1 MVRARV
7 YKHPIAKHIK
17 QILVDITIQFR
28 AQQVRTQIG
37 NFCYEWKTTWGSDP
51 AIPWVP
57 PKTFAQGQA
66 LGMRL
71 APNFE
76 SEMDDDEPILNAFLF
91 DDGGMRGVAA
101 ALVWCGLIY
110 FCGSLPADKVCDPQV
125 VSLARSLL
133 TIPTY
138 YRQDE
143 PDPTRAM
150 IGRIIRQNV
159 EAKKLAV
166 SSFEWSQ
173 ILAGM
178 AKDGEK
184 ITVSQAVEIYNASPE
199 VVAHGIGSGSKDTR
213 ANKTN
218 QNNIKIIPL
227 SPTRFPIQCL
237 KDLLLK
243 TSMEPA

>member
-76 SEMDDDEPILNAFLF
+76 SEMDDDGCQTTSMTE
-91 DDGGMRGVAA
+91 
-101 ALVWCGLIY
+101 
-110 FCGSLPADKVCDPQV
+110 Q
-125 VSLARSLL
+125 
-133 TIPTY
+133 TI
-138 YRQDE
+138 
-143 PDPTRAM
+143 
-150 IGRIIRQNV
+150 
-159 EAKKLAV
+159 
-166 SSFEWSQ
+166 
-173 ILAGM
+173 
-178 AKDGEK
+178 
-184 ITVSQAVEIYNASPE
+184 
-199 VVAHGIGSGSKDTR
+199 
-213 ANKTN
+213 
-218 QNNIKIIPL
+218 
-227 SPTRFPIQCL
+227 
-237 KDLLLK
+237 DLLRLTNVFVNLRKESSNADRLMNQGRSRKIRNITKHIPSAQVRLPFVPLWHFSWPWNQSIAK
-243 TSMEPA
+243 TDRKSIAKLDVLS